1 MNVVK
6 EKLNNEQLD
15 VEWIELMKEAKQLGL
30 SFNEVQEFLHQQVAS
45 HE

>member
-15 VEWIELMKEAKQLGL
+15 IEWIELMKEAKQLGL
-30 SFNEVQEFLHQQVAS
+30 TFNEIKSFFNS
-45 HE
+45 R